1 MKDFFS
7 DVTGLELAEFGLLHI
22 SLILL
27 IILGSVLI
35 YIYRDKLRNY
45 KHEKRVRYTM
55 ASFALLFEFSLY
67 AWKIGNGIWTWE
79 DGLPIGVCGLTLYLA
94 IIAMYTKK
102 FNIFEIGIF
111 WSFGAVASVM
121 FPDTPYSVDR
131 FRFYQYMFGHMF
143 FFFMYIYMLFVLE
156 FVPTFKS
163 FKKSYIVMFITAVTL
178 LAVNSIL
185 NTNFFYLVESD
196 ETPFEIFE
204 GNGQALYLIGIYIA
218 VSLLMSIWYLP
229 FYVYNKKHK
238 V

>member
-7 DVTGLELAEFGLLHI
+7 DVPGLELVEFGLLHI
-22 SLILL
+22 SLILI

-45 KHEKRVRYTM
+45 KHEKRVRYAM

-102 FNIFEIGIF
+102 FSIFEIGIF

-143 FFFMYIYMLFVLE
+143 FFLMYIYMIFVLE

-178 LAVNSIL
+178 LLINLIL

-196 ETPFEIFE
+196 GTPFEIFE
-204 GNGQALYLIGIYIA
+204 GNGQRLYLIGIYIT

>member
-79 DGLPIGVCGLTLYLA
+79 DGLPIGVCGLLCT
-94 IIAMYTKK
+94 
-102 FNIFEIGIF
+102 
-111 WSFGAVASVM
+111 
-121 FPDTPYSVDR
+121 
-131 FRFYQYMFGHMF
+131 
-143 FFFMYIYMLFVLE
+143 
-156 FVPTFKS
+156 
-163 FKKSYIVMFITAVTL
+163 
-178 LAVNSIL
+178 
-185 NTNFFYLVESD
+185 
-196 ETPFEIFE
+196 
-204 GNGQALYLIGIYIA
+204 
-218 VSLLMSIWYLP
+218 
-229 FYVYNKKHK
+229 
-238 V
+238 

>member
-1 MKDFFS
+1 
-7 DVTGLELAEFGLLHI
+7 
-22 SLILL
+22 
-27 IILGSVLI
+27 
-35 YIYRDKLRNY
+35 
-45 KHEKRVRYTM
+45 
-55 ASFALLFEFSLY
+55 
-67 AWKIGNGIWTWE
+67 
-79 DGLPIGVCGLTLYLA
+79 
-94 IIAMYTKK
+94 
-102 FNIFEIGIF
+102 
-111 WSFGAVASVM
+111 
-121 FPDTPYSVDR
+121 
-131 FRFYQYMFGHMF
+131 
-143 FFFMYIYMLFVLE
+143 MLFVLE